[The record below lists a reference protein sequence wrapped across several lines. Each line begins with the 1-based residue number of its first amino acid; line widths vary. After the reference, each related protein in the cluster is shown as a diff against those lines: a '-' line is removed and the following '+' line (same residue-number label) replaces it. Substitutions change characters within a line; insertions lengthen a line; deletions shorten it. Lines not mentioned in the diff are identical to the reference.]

1 MMRSFSEKAFL
12 RLVYTAL
19 IAASILCIL
28 GKFGYVNESHS
39 IGKNTILS
47 STGTGGLQEKISLL
61 RGRKLQYS
69 RIENSLLDNHEM
81 KERSS
86 NQIDIINSDREYRD
100 LKSAFLQKIASF
112 TATTDMEEQ
121 IGTAVDISDD
131 GTVIAISGI
140 EQTYFNSELFR
151 YIVKVWKETTD
162 GKWVQVGQDIKGKNT
177 TEWRDDARADIS
189 ISGDGKRLAIGNVYL
204 PDRGL
209 DDRNAEGT
217 VEIFEH
223 DLSLNPS
230 RDWLHIATPYSGSA
244 GGGGA
249 HLGLKVSLDSTGSS
263 LVIGERYHDT
273 SSSNDHGRIL
283 VYSVASTFNGS
294 ADISPKGDSP
304 IIGQTS
310 RGHSGSSVMISGD
323 GNCFIFGS
331 IGDED
336 TDRSESAAKTG
347 SASVYCLESN
357 IWKLRGDKVIHGDS
371 TGDEFGSSV
380 AINSDA
386 TFIAIGA
393 VKYDDAKNGK
403 NVGVVRTFRWNG
415 TSYNE
420 FGGPIIGE
428 QGEMTSRID
437 GYYAGEYSG
446 YSVDI
451 TDVTDNGMIRVVI
464 GSPNSGG
471 QYYHGRARLF
481 EVDTDSDSPEWKLVV
496 SDVGGNES
504 SLGRSVAMSSTG
516 KRIIVGGPTHNN
528 ENDSYYEGIV
538 DVIEQMEYTGTPSK
552 FPSLRPSQSLT
563 PTNSAS
569 PSVLPSISPS
579 QSPSI
584 EPLPVLQENDITS
597 SPSVQSSQASS
608 ESNSTLASTACPT
621 DLDNVSHFLTFL
633 RKIICF
639 FQK

>member
-1 MMRSFSEKAFL
+1 MHSFSEKAL
-12 RLVYTAL
+12 RLVYAVL
-19 IAASILCIL
+19 IAASIITIL
-28 GKFGYVNESHS
+28 GKFEYVTVNESHS
-39 IGKNTILS
+39 IEKYTSLS
-47 STGTGGLQEKISLL
+47 STRGLEEKTSLL
-61 RGRKLQYS
+61 RGRKPQYS
-69 RIENSLLDNHEM
+69 RIKNSLLENHEM
-81 KERSS
+81 RERSS
-86 NQIDIINSDREYRD
+86 NQKDMNNVIVDWKYRD

-131 GTVIAISGI
+131 GTIIAISGI
-140 EQTYFNSELFR
+140 EQTYFNSELSR
-151 YIVKVWKETTD
+151 YIVKVWKESTA
-162 GKWVQVGQDIKGKNT
+162 GKWVQVGQDIRGKNT
-177 TEWRDDARADIS
+177 TEWRDDARADVS

-209 DDRNAEGT
+209 DDRKAEGT

-223 DLSLNPS
+223 DLSLNSS
-230 RDWLHIATPYSGSA
+230 RDWLHIATPYTDSA

-263 LVIGERYHDT
+263 LVVGERYHDT

-283 VYSVASTFNGS
+283 VYSVASTLNGS
-294 ADISPKGDSP
+294 AAVRPKGDSP
-304 IIGQTS
+304 IIGKTS
-310 RGHSGSSVMISGD
+310 CGHSGSSVMISGD
-323 GNCFIFGS
+323 GNCLIFGS

-336 TDRSESAAKTG
+336 TDKSAAKTG
-347 SASVYCLESN
+347 SASIYCLESD
-357 IWKLRGDKVIHGDS
+357 IWTLRGGKVIHGDN

-428 QGEMTSRID
+428 QGETTSRID

-451 TDVTDNGMIRVVI
+451 SDVADNGMIRVVI

-481 EVDTDSDSPEWKLVV
+481 EVDTNSDSPAWNLVV

-538 DVIEQMEYTGTPSK
+538 DVIEEMEYTGTPSK
-552 FPSLRPSQSLT
+552 FPSTIPSQSPK
-563 PTNSAS
+563 PTNSES
-569 PSVLPSISPS
+569 PSVLPSISSS

-584 EPLPVLQENDITS
+584 KPLPLLQENDITS
-597 SPSVQSSQASS
+597 SPSVQSSQAPS
-608 ESNSTLASTACPT
+608 ESNSTLASTACAT
-621 DLDNVSHFLTFL
+621 DLDNVSHLLTFL